1 MNRMAVLSLA
11 IVLTIYS
18 PAFAQKPP
26 SAVVATKPALVC
38 PQTDLGG
45 ADLNARYMATWE
57 RYAKTIEEAGKKVQ
71 EEIDKQTKSATSVGN
86 LDLALFWKGLAKE
99 FEQKG
104 ELRWDD
110 ATLKKT
116 WNDRFGE
123 SSYPSQFAVTLKKAS
138 EAFSS
143 ATKDLEN
150 GYGEL
155 VSEFT
160 KAEKLEEALK
170 VRAELKELL
179 AGSSPAPRPEP
190 KPEPAPKPKPVPVPP
205 IVGVWIGETG
215 WGNEF
220 REDKTARNLTPKGEV
235 DTIGTWKEEGRGQ
248 YSARLGSWYWQIVLK
263 GDEIEA
269 VRYLNGQLKGHAT
282 LKRRR

>member
-1 MNRMAVLSLA
+1 MNRMAVCSLA

-18 PAFAQKPP
+18 PALAQKPP

-38 PQTDLGG
+38 PQTDLSG

-57 RYAKTIEEAGKKVQ
+57 RYANTIEEAGKKVQ
-71 EEIDKQTKSATSVGN
+71 EEIDKQTKAATSVGN

-99 FEQKG
+99 FEQKD

-110 ATLKKT
+110 ASLKQT

-138 EAFSS
+138 EAFAS
-143 ATKDLEN
+143 ATKDLEK
-150 GYGEL
+150 GYSEL
-155 VSEFT
+155 VADLT

-170 VRAELKELL
+170 IRGELKNLL
-179 AGSSPAPRPEP
+179 AEKALTPN
-190 KPEPAPKPKPVPVPP
+190 PEPAPKPKPEPVLP
-205 IVGVWIGETG
+205 IVGVWISDKG
-215 WGNEF
+215 WGKEF
-220 REDKTARNLTPKGEV
+220 RQDKTARNLTPKGEV
-235 DTIGTWKEEGRGQ
+235 DTIGTWKEEGQGQ
-248 YSARLGSWYWQIVLK
+248 YSARLGAWYWQIILK

-269 VRYLNGQLKGHAT
+269 VHYLDGQLKGHSRF
-282 LKRRR
+282 KRRR